1 MDDFRLSLPGNFVA
15 ECTED
20 DQMWMARAIE
30 LAEIAASV
38 GEVPVGAVLVRGKKV
53 LAEAHNQ
60 TVADADPT
68 SHAELLTIRVASRK
82 QGDWR
87 LLGTTL
93 YVTLEPC
100 AMCAGAI
107 ILSRIPRVIYAAA
120 DPKAG
125 MVGSLGN
132 LLQEPRLN
140 HQCEVTSGMFS
151 KESAQLLRAFFQNLR

>member
-1 MDDFRLSLPGNFVA
+1 MDDFRLSLPDNLVT
-15 ECTED
+15 ECNED
-20 DQMWMARAIE
+20 DQIWMGRAIG
-30 LAEIAASV
+30 LAETAASLA
-38 GEVPVGAVLVRGKKV
+38 EVPVGAVLVRGTEV

-60 TVADADPT
+60 TVADVDPT
-68 SHAELLTIRVASRK
+68 SHAELLTIRAASKK

-87 LLGTTL
+87 LLDTTL

-107 ILSRIPRVIYAAA
+107 ILSRIPRVVYATA

-140 HQCEVTSGMFS
+140 HQCDVTTGVFS
-151 KESAQLLRAFFQNLR
+151 EESAQLLRSFFQNLR